1 MSKPKPIEVD
11 IGPPCAA
18 CSGPH
23 GLRHCDTPR
32 AVELLTSADLPI
44 SAAEVKARIEAK
56 QGGAA

>member
-1 MSKPKPIEVD
+1 MKPTPAPLRYD
-11 IGPPCAA
+11 APCAA
-18 CSGPH
+18 CQGPH
-23 GLRHCDTPR
+23 RLRHCDTPR